1 MLSDPQDPITGGGA
15 AAVIGN
21 IGHWVMGLADVPARD
36 QERFYKTTRSL
47 SSSRPKSPVA
57 QATPLERLV
66 AAQSRL
72 SVQSAGSSRQSIAH
86 FNEPKTSSVVG
97 ESERGGIDR
106 PSSETASHLHSSSSH
121 EGLRSHR
128 GSTSEGH
135 RRSTTCQSVRN
146 ADNDSTSSPDQVCL
160 DTVVNASRTAAKL
173 FNMSLKAPMNLTLAI
188 AKRFHNA
195 PLLYGDN
202 TVREAHRITG
212 IKSGFK
218 AAGKA
223 GVPCVVT
230 TAYLLLTLLLGVWGM
245 VSTTVFPGWQHS
257 PWLERERMVLQ
268 ELLRDLGR
276 ELEDWS
282 SSQLQVSIKPH
293 EMVIYSFLKGRLLG
307 VWGLTGYTVNG
318 IYKQL
323 RKWFGENVENYI
335 IASRCAQ
342 GAEECS
348 RSTAEERADILR
360 Q

>member
-1 MLSDPQDPITGGGA
+1 
-15 AAVIGN
+15 
-21 IGHWVMGLADVPARD
+21 
-36 QERFYKTTRSL
+36 
-47 SSSRPKSPVA
+47 
-57 QATPLERLV
+57 
-66 AAQSRL
+66 
-72 SVQSAGSSRQSIAH
+72 
-86 FNEPKTSSVVG
+86 
-97 ESERGGIDR
+97 
-106 PSSETASHLHSSSSH
+106 
-121 EGLRSHR
+121 
-128 GSTSEGH
+128 
-135 RRSTTCQSVRN
+135 
-146 ADNDSTSSPDQVCL
+146 
-160 DTVVNASRTAAKL
+160 
-173 FNMSLKAPMNLTLAI
+173 MNLTLAI

-230 TAYLLLTLLLGVWGM
+230 TAYLLLTVLLGVWGM

-293 EMVIYSFLKGRLLG
+293 EMVIYSFLKGRFLG